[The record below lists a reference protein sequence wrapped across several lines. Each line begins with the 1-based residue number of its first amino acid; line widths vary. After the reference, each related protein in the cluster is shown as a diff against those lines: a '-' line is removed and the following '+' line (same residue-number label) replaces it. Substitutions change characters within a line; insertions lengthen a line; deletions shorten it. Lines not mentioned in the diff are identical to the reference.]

1 MTYYDHPLVKDN
13 TIEERDYQ
21 VNIADVAKDNSTLVV
36 IPTGMGKTII
46 AFQVMA
52 DVKYKNPGSKI
63 LFLAPTKPLV
73 NQHARDIKEL
83 LELDEPKVFTGDVN
97 PEERGELWN
106 ETDVIVSTPQV
117 IRNDLMAQRIS
128 LDEVS
133 LLVFDEAHRAV
144 GGYSYVYIA
153 DQYRKT
159 DGLVLGLTASP
170 GSETEHITSVCE
182 TLGID
187 NVEIRTKYDPDVVN
201 YVQKMNIKWIDVKLS
216 RKHKRIVKS
225 LKNIL
230 VRDIKKLQKYGFL
243 KNQNPE
249 RISRKKIIEASN
261 QIQGRLHSGG
271 ESRLYNA
278 ASIVA
283 SALKIDHAVDQAE
296 TQGPEVLKEYLDKLK
311 NEAESRGGSKAS
323 RRIMKSD
330 EMNEVIALLKNF
342 GEEHPKIPKTLEVVK
357 KQLRKK
363 PNSRIIVFSHYRNTA
378 KKLTRRL
385 AEQVGVKPIR
395 FVGQADKEGDK
406 GLKQSEQ
413 LEAIEKFEDG
423 TYNVLVATS
432 VGEEGLDIPATDL
445 VVFYEPVPSEIRT
458 IQRRGRTARERKGNV
473 VILITKNTR
482 DEAYYWSS
490 KNKEK
495 KMNRNLKI
503 LKRDLEDKIIVGESM
518 KKKEEDFKVVK
529 KKSKKQLAKA
539 KMKAEHSGKKSDRN
553 QRSLM
558 DYESKKESEGGEG
571 DKTGEEEEIDEE
583 KEEDVKS
590 ITIDSREQNSRVVT
604 EISKKG
610 IKINTAQL
618 SIGDYLIS
626 EDTAVERKSVE
637 DFLESLIDGRLFTQA
652 KSLKEQYINPL
663 IILEGE
669 GLHHKRNISDNAVY
683 GALASIVNDFRI
695 PIISTKDEDETASLI
710 NALVSRKT
718 GVKKSSSVRKD
729 KESMSTFNQK
739 KFIIEGLPSVSG
751 TLAERLLD
759 HFGDVR
765 SVFQADVKDFQGV
778 KGIGPGTAKKIVE
791 ILDDKS

>member
-1 MTYYDHPLVKDN
+1 MKDN

-21 VNIADVAKDNSTLVV
+21 LNIAEVAKDNSTLVV

-46 AFQVMA
+46 AFMVMA
-52 DVKYKNPGSKI
+52 DVKYKDPDGKI

-73 NQHARDIKEL
+73 NQHAGDIREL
-83 LELDEPKVFTGDVN
+83 LELDEPKVFTGDVK
-97 PEERGELWN
+97 PEEREKLWD

-128 LDEVS
+128 LDDVS

-153 DQYRKT
+153 DRYRGK

-182 TLGID
+182 TLDID

-201 YVQKMNIKWIDVKLS
+201 YIQKMDIKWIDVKLPK
-216 RKHKRIVKS
+216 KHKRVVER
-225 LKNIL
+225 LKDIL

-243 KNQNPE
+243 KDQNPE
-249 RISRKKIIEASN
+249 RVSRKKIIEASN
-261 QIQGRLHSGG
+261 QIQGRLHSEGD
-271 ESRLYNA
+271 SRLYNA

-283 SALKIDHAVDQAE
+283 SALKIDHAIDQAE
-296 TQGPEVLKEYLDKLK
+296 TQGPDVLKDYIDKLK

-330 EMNEVIALLKNF
+330 EMNEVLALLKNF
-342 GEEHPKIPKTLEVVK
+342 DEDHPKIPKTLDVVK
-357 KQLRKK
+357 RQLRKE
-363 PNSRIIVFSHYRNTA
+363 PDSRIIVFTNYRNTA
-378 KKLTRRL
+378 QRLTRKL
-385 AEQVGVKPIR
+385 AEVEKVKPIR

-413 LEAIEKFEDG
+413 LEAIERFEDG

-432 VGEEGLDIPATDL
+432 VGEEGLDIPATGL

-458 IQRRGRTARERKGNV
+458 IQRRGRTARERKGKV
-473 VILITKNTR
+473 AILITKNTR
-482 DEAYYWSS
+482 DEAYYWAS

-503 LKRDLEDKIIVGESM
+503 LKRDLEDKVRVGESM
-518 KKKEEDFKVVK
+518 KRKENDFKVVK
-529 KKSKKQLAKA
+529 KKSKKQLSR
-539 KMKAEHSGKKSDRN
+539 EQSGFEREKNED

-558 DYESKKESEGGEG
+558 DFKV
-571 DKTGEEEEIDEE
+571 EEEEEVEEERDKE
-583 KEEDVKS
+583 KEKDGSLS
-590 ITIDSREQNSRVVT
+590 IIIDTREQNSKVVT
-604 EISKKG
+604 EISKRG

-618 SIGDYLIS
+618 SIGDYIIS
-626 EDTAVERKSVE
+626 EDTAIERKSVE
-637 DFLESLIDGRLFTQA
+637 DFLESLIDGRLFSQA
-652 KSLKEQYINPL
+652 KSLKEQYISP
-663 IILEGE
+663 IMILEGE

-683 GALASIVNDFRI
+683 GALASIINDFRI
-695 PIISTKDEDETASLI
+695 PIVSTKDEEETASLI
-710 NALVSRKT
+710 SALMSRKK
-718 GVKKSSSVRKD
+718 GVKRTSSVRKD
-729 KESMSTFNQK
+729 KESMSTINQK
-739 KFIIEGLPSVSG
+739 KFIIEGLPSISG

-759 HFGDVR
+759 HFGSVR
-765 SVFQADVKDFQGV
+765 SVFKADVKELQEV
-778 KGIGPGTAKKIVE
+778 KGIGPDTADRIVK
-791 ILDDKS
+791 ILDDEV

>member
-1 MTYYDHPLVKDN
+1 VKDD
-13 TIEERDYQ
+13 TIEKRDYQ
-21 VNIADVAKDNSTLVV
+21 INIAEVAKDNSTLVV

-46 AFQVMA
+46 AFLVMA
-52 DVKYKNPGSKI
+52 DVKFKNPDGKI

-73 NQHARDIKEL
+73 NQHARDIEGL
-83 LELDEPKVFTGDVN
+83 LELGEPKVFTGDVK
-97 PEERGELWN
+97 PEERGKLWE

-117 IRNDLMAQRIS
+117 IRNDIMAQRIS
-128 LDEVS
+128 LDDVS

-144 GGYSYVYIA
+144 GGYSYVFIA
-153 DQYRKT
+153 EQYKKK

-170 GSETEHITSVCE
+170 GSESENITSVCE
-182 TLGID
+182 TLDID

-201 YVQKMNIKWIDVKLS
+201 YIQKMDIKWIDVKLT
-216 RKHKRIVKS
+216 RKHKRIVKI
-225 LKNIL
+225 LKKIL
-230 VRDIKKLQKYGFL
+230 VRDIKKLKKYGFL

-249 RISRKKIIEASN
+249 RVSRKKIIEASN

-271 ESRLYNA
+271 DPKLYNA

-283 SALKIDHAVDQAE
+283 SALKIDHAMDQAE

-311 NEAESRGGSKAS
+311 NEAKSRGGSKAS
-323 RRIMKSD
+323 RRIMNSD
-330 EMNEVIALLKNF
+330 EMIEVLKLLKNF
-342 GEEHPKIPKTLEVVK
+342 DEEHPKIPKTLEVVK

-363 PNSRIIVFSHYRNTA
+363 PESRIIVFSHYRNTA

-385 AEQVGVKPIR
+385 AEQEGVKPIR

-413 LEAIEKFEDG
+413 LKAIKRFEDG

-458 IQRRGRTARERKGNV
+458 IQRRGRTARERKGKV
-473 VILITKNTR
+473 IILITKNTR

-503 LKRDLEDKIIVGESM
+503 LKRDLDDKVRVGESM
-518 KKKEEDFKVVK
+518 KRKEGDYKVVK
-529 KKSKKQLAKA
+529 KKSKKQLSKI
-539 KMKAEHSGKKSDRN
+539 KEKHSGQISNKN

-558 DYESKKESEGGEG
+558 DFKKNENMDQEKKE
-571 DKTGEEEEIDEE
+571 DVEE
-583 KEEDVKS
+583 KNDIPA
-590 ITIDSREQNSRVVT
+590 ITIDTREQNSKVVT

-618 SIGDYLIS
+618 SVGDYIIS
-626 EDTAVERKSVE
+626 EDTAIERKSVE
-637 DFLESLIDGRLFTQA
+637 DFLESLIDGRLFSQA
-652 KSLKEQYINPL
+652 KSLKEQYISP
-663 IILEGE
+663 IMILEGE

-683 GALASIVNDFRI
+683 GALASLVNDFRI
-695 PIISTKDEDETASLI
+695 PVVSTKDEEETASLI
-710 NALVSRKT
+710 KALVSRKKGAKRST
-718 GVKKSSSVRKD
+718 SIRKD
-729 KESMSTFNQK
+729 KESMSTYNQK
-739 KFIIEGLPSVSG
+739 KFIIEGLPSISG

-759 HFGDVR
+759 NFGDLR
-765 SVFQADVKDFQGV
+765 SVFKADVKDLQEV
-778 KGIGPGTAKKIVE
+778 KGIGPETAKKIVE
-791 ILDDKS
+791 ILEDKS

>member
-1 MTYYDHPLVKDN
+1 MTYYEHPLVKDN

-21 VNIADVAKDNSTLVV
+21 LNIAEVAKDNSTLVV

-46 AFQVMA
+46 AFMVMA
-52 DVKYKNPGSKI
+52 DVKYKDPDGKI

-73 NQHARDIKEL
+73 NQHAGDIREL
-83 LELDEPKVFTGDVN
+83 LELDEPKVFTGDVK
-97 PEERGELWN
+97 PEEREKLWD

-128 LDEVS
+128 LDDVS

-153 DQYRKT
+153 DRYRGK

-182 TLGID
+182 TLDID

-201 YVQKMNIKWIDVKLS
+201 YIQKMDIKWIDVKLPK
-216 RKHKRIVKS
+216 KHKRVVER
-225 LKNIL
+225 LKDIL

-243 KNQNPE
+243 KDQNPE
-249 RISRKKIIEASN
+249 RVSRKKIIEASN
-261 QIQGRLHSGG
+261 QIQGRLHSEGD
-271 ESRLYNA
+271 SRLYNA

-283 SALKIDHAVDQAE
+283 SALKIDHAIDQAE
-296 TQGPEVLKEYLDKLK
+296 TQGPDVLKDYIDKLK

-330 EMNEVIALLKNF
+330 EMNEVLALLKNF
-342 GEEHPKIPKTLEVVK
+342 DEDHPKIPKTLDVVK
-357 KQLRKK
+357 RQLRKE
-363 PNSRIIVFSHYRNTA
+363 PDSRIIVFTNYRNTA
-378 KKLTRRL
+378 QRLTRKL
-385 AEQVGVKPIR
+385 AEVEKVKPIR

-413 LEAIEKFEDG
+413 LEAIERFEDG

-432 VGEEGLDIPATDL
+432 VGEEGLDIPATGL

-458 IQRRGRTARERKGNV
+458 IQRRGRTARERKGKV
-473 VILITKNTR
+473 AILITKNTR
-482 DEAYYWSS
+482 DEAYYWAS

-503 LKRDLEDKIIVGESM
+503 LKRDLEDKVRVGESM
-518 KKKEEDFKVVK
+518 KRKENDFKVVK
-529 KKSKKQLAKA
+529 KKSKKQLSR
-539 KMKAEHSGKKSDRN
+539 EQSGFEREKNED

-558 DYESKKESEGGEG
+558 DFKV
-571 DKTGEEEEIDEE
+571 EEEEEVEEERDKE
-583 KEEDVKS
+583 KEKDGSLS
-590 ITIDSREQNSRVVT
+590 IIIDTREQNSKVVT
-604 EISKKG
+604 EISKRG

-618 SIGDYLIS
+618 SIGDYIIS
-626 EDTAVERKSVE
+626 EDTAIERKSVE
-637 DFLESLIDGRLFTQA
+637 DFLESLIDGRLFSQA
-652 KSLKEQYINPL
+652 KSLKEQYISP
-663 IILEGE
+663 IMILEGE

-683 GALASIVNDFRI
+683 GALASIINDFRI
-695 PIISTKDEDETASLI
+695 PIVSTKDEEETASLI
-710 NALVSRKT
+710 SALMSRKK
-718 GVKKSSSVRKD
+718 GVKRTSSVRKD
-729 KESMSTFNQK
+729 KESMSTINQK
-739 KFIIEGLPSVSG
+739 KFIIEGLPSISG

-759 HFGDVR
+759 HFGSVR
-765 SVFQADVKDFQGV
+765 SVFKADVKELQEV
-778 KGIGPGTAKKIVE
+778 KGIGPDTADRIVK
-791 ILDDKS
+791 ILDDEV

>member
-1 MTYYDHPLVKDN
+1 LTYYEHPLVKDN

-21 VNIADVAKDNSTLVV
+21 LNIAEVAKDNSTLVV

-46 AFQVMA
+46 AFMVMA
-52 DVKYKNPGSKI
+52 DVKYKDPDGKI

-73 NQHARDIKEL
+73 NQHAGDIREL
-83 LELDEPKVFTGDVN
+83 LELDEPKVFTGDVK
-97 PEERGELWN
+97 PEEREKLWD

-128 LDEVS
+128 LDDVS

-153 DQYRKT
+153 DRYRGK

-182 TLGID
+182 TLDID

-201 YVQKMNIKWIDVKLS
+201 YIQKMDIKWIDVKLPK
-216 RKHKRIVKS
+216 KHKRVVER
-225 LKNIL
+225 LKDIL

-243 KNQNPE
+243 KDQNPE
-249 RISRKKIIEASN
+249 RVSRKKIIEASN
-261 QIQGRLHSGG
+261 QIQGRLHSEGD
-271 ESRLYNA
+271 SRLYNA

-283 SALKIDHAVDQAE
+283 SALKIDHAIDQAE
-296 TQGPEVLKEYLDKLK
+296 TQGPDVLKDYIDKLK

-330 EMNEVIALLKNF
+330 EMNDVLALLKNF
-342 GEEHPKIPKTLEVVK
+342 DEDHPKIPKTLEVVK
-357 KQLRKK
+357 RQLRKE
-363 PNSRIIVFSHYRNTA
+363 PDSRIIVFTNYRNTA
-378 KKLTRRL
+378 QRLTRKL
-385 AEQVGVKPIR
+385 AEVEKVKPIR

-413 LEAIEKFEDG
+413 LEAIERFEDG

-458 IQRRGRTARERKGNV
+458 IQRRGRTARERKGKV
-473 VILITKNTR
+473 AILITKNTR
-482 DEAYYWSS
+482 DEAYYWAS

-503 LKRDLEDKIIVGESM
+503 LKRDLEDKVRVGESM
-518 KKKEEDFKVVK
+518 KRKENDFKVVE
-529 KKSKKQLAKA
+529 KKSKKQLSR
-539 KMKAEHSGKKSDRN
+539 EQSGFEREKNED

-558 DYESKKESEGGEG
+558 DFIV
-571 DKTGEEEEIDEE
+571 EEEEEVEEERDKE
-583 KEEDVKS
+583 KEKDGSLS
-590 ITIDSREQNSRVVT
+590 IIIDTREQNSKVVT
-604 EISKKG
+604 EISKRG

-618 SIGDYLIS
+618 SIGDYIIS
-626 EDTAVERKSVE
+626 EDTAIERKSVE
-637 DFLESLIDGRLFTQA
+637 DFLESLIDGRLFSQA
-652 KSLKEQYINPL
+652 KSLKEQYISP
-663 IILEGE
+663 IMILEGE
-669 GLHHKRNISDNAVY
+669 GLHHKRNINDSAVY
-683 GALASIVNDFRI
+683 GALASIINDFRI
-695 PIISTKDEDETASLI
+695 PIVSTKDEEETASLI
-710 NALVSRKT
+710 SALMSRKK
-718 GVKKSSSVRKD
+718 GVKRTSSVRKD
-729 KESMSTFNQK
+729 KESMSTINQK
-739 KFIIEGLPSVSG
+739 KFIIEGLPSISG

-759 HFGDVR
+759 HFGSVR
-765 SVFQADVKDFQGV
+765 SVFKADVKELQEV
-778 KGIGPGTAKKIVE
+778 KGIGPDTADRIVK
-791 ILDDKS
+791 ILDDEI

>member
-1 MTYYDHPLVKDN
+1 MTYYEHPLVKDN

-21 VNIADVAKDNSTLVV
+21 LNIAEVAKDNSTLVV

-46 AFQVMA
+46 AFMVMA
-52 DVKYKNPGSKI
+52 DVKYKDPDGKI

-73 NQHARDIKEL
+73 NQHAGDIREL
-83 LELDEPKVFTGDVN
+83 LELDEPKVFTGDVK
-97 PEERGELWN
+97 PEEREKLWD

-128 LDEVS
+128 LDDVS

-153 DQYRKT
+153 DRYRGK

-182 TLGID
+182 TLDID

-201 YVQKMNIKWIDVKLS
+201 YIQKMDIKWIDVKLPK
-216 RKHKRIVKS
+216 KHKRVVER
-225 LKNIL
+225 LKDIL

-243 KNQNPE
+243 KDQNPE
-249 RISRKKIIEASN
+249 RVSRKKIIEASN
-261 QIQGRLHSGG
+261 QIQGRLHSEGD
-271 ESRLYNA
+271 SRLYNA

-283 SALKIDHAVDQAE
+283 SALKIDHAIDQAE
-296 TQGPEVLKEYLDKLK
+296 TQGPDVLKDYIDKLK

-330 EMNEVIALLKNF
+330 EMNEVLALLKNF
-342 GEEHPKIPKTLEVVK
+342 DEDHPKIPKTLDVVK
-357 KQLRKK
+357 RQLRKE
-363 PNSRIIVFSHYRNTA
+363 PDSRIIVFTNYRNTA
-378 KKLTRRL
+378 QRLTRKL
-385 AEQVGVKPIR
+385 AEVEKVKPIR

-413 LEAIEKFEDG
+413 LEAIERFEDG

-432 VGEEGLDIPATDL
+432 VGEEGLDIPATGL

-458 IQRRGRTARERKGNV
+458 IQRRGRTARERKGKV
-473 VILITKNTR
+473 AILITKNTR
-482 DEAYYWSS
+482 DEAYYWAS

-503 LKRDLEDKIIVGESM
+503 LKRDLEDKVRVGESM
-518 KKKEEDFKVVK
+518 KRKENDFKVVE
-529 KKSKKQLAKA
+529 KKSKKQLSR
-539 KMKAEHSGKKSDRN
+539 EQSGFEREKNED

-558 DYESKKESEGGEG
+558 DFKV
-571 DKTGEEEEIDEE
+571 EEEEEVEEERDKE
-583 KEEDVKS
+583 KEKDGSLS
-590 ITIDSREQNSRVVT
+590 IIIDTREQNSKVVT
-604 EISKKG
+604 EISKRG

-618 SIGDYLIS
+618 SIGDYIIS
-626 EDTAVERKSVE
+626 EDTAIERKSVE
-637 DFLESLIDGRLFTQA
+637 DFLESLIDGRLFSQA
-652 KSLKEQYINPL
+652 KSLKEQYISP
-663 IILEGE
+663 IMILEGE

-683 GALASIVNDFRI
+683 GALASIINDFRI
-695 PIISTKDEDETASLI
+695 PIVSTKDEEETASLI
-710 NALVSRKT
+710 SALMSRKK
-718 GVKKSSSVRKD
+718 GVKRTSSVRKD
-729 KESMSTFNQK
+729 KESMSTINQK
-739 KFIIEGLPSVSG
+739 KFIIEGLPSISG

-759 HFGDVR
+759 HFGSVR
-765 SVFQADVKDFQGV
+765 SVFKADVKELQEV
-778 KGIGPGTAKKIVE
+778 KGIGPDTADRIVK
-791 ILDDKS
+791 ILDDEV

>member
-1 MTYYDHPLVKDN
+1 MTYYEHPLVEDN
-13 TIEERDYQ
+13 TIEERAYQ

-52 DVKYKNPGSKI
+52 DVKYKNPDSKI

-83 LELDEPKVFTGDVN
+83 LELDDPKVFTGDVK
-97 PEERGELWN
+97 PEERGELWK

-128 LDEVS
+128 LDDVS

-182 TLGID
+182 TLDID

-201 YVQKMNIKWIDVKLS
+201 YVQKMNIKWIDVKLPK
-216 RKHKRIVKS
+216 KHKKIVKR

-230 VRDIKKLQKYGFL
+230 IRDIKKLKKYGFL
-243 KNQNPE
+243 KDQNPE

-271 ESRLYNA
+271 ESKLYNA

-296 TQGPEVLKEYLDKLK
+296 TQGLEVLEEYIDKLK
-311 NEAESRGGSKAS
+311 NEADSRGGSKAS
-323 RRIMKSD
+323 RRIMKSN
-330 EMNEVIALLKNF
+330 EMNEVLALLKNF
-342 GEEHPKIPKTLEVVK
+342 DEEHPKIPKTLEVVK

-363 PNSRIIVFSHYRNTA
+363 PDSRIIVFSHYRNTA

-385 AEQVGVKPIR
+385 AEQEGVKPIR

-413 LEAIEKFEDG
+413 LKAIERFEDG

-518 KKKEEDFKVVK
+518 KKKEDDFKVVK
-529 KKSKKQLAKA
+529 KKSKKQLAK
-539 KMKAEHSGKKSDRN
+539 MKEEHSGKKSDRN

-558 DYESKKESEGGEG
+558 DYES
-571 DKTGEEEEIDEE
+571 EEEETEEIDEDKG

-618 SIGDYLIS
+618 SIGDYIIS
-626 EDTAVERKSVE
+626 EDTAIERKSVE
-637 DFLESLIDGRLFTQA
+637 DFLESLIDGRLFSQA

-663 IILEGE
+663 MILEGE

-683 GALASIVNDFRI
+683 GALASLVNDFRM

-739 KFIIEGLPSVSG
+739 KFVIEGLPSVSG

-759 HFGDVR
+759 HFGNVR
-765 SVFQADVKDFQGV
+765 SVFQADVKDLQEV
-778 KGIGPGTAKKIVE
+778 KGVGPETAKKIVE